1 MLITTNIRTREDLL
15 DALGVAAELEHLLLC
30 QYLFAA
36 YTLKRSP
43 EEGLDPVQ
51 LSKAREWGSSITL
64 VARQEM
70 EHLGLVMNMRSAIG
84 GEPYFKR
91 PNFPQKLDY
100 FGRSELKQ
108 TLTPLDR
115 DTVARFRFFEQPHP
129 APAPSYCQEPR
140 SATDAHRVAR
150 LREIRAVER
159 DGGFFPE
166 PELLAHATARHRE
179 GALGAVTFSSIQDL
193 YLQLWLGFFV
203 VAAELGEEALF
214 NGDPNRQIWGG
225 PGSPYAGSM
234 NDLNQYGVDIVGVT
248 DLASMSFAVFEI
260 LFQGEGLFA
269 PKSYVEHTHY
279 CLFSSILA
287 EMEARPGLVACRP
300 VVQNPLTRLHPDITA
315 PDEVN
320 LIERPETLELAVL
333 TNRLYELMLYMLLV
347 LYGAENLT
355 PEQRVALTDAAF
367 FPLMTMFIRPLAEL
381 LTQLPAFDARPGN
394 AGLGFEL
401 SERELRLGR
410 AKLDPIGFIQARL
423 DAALVE
429 FDALSILRMHA
440 RYPAVVDRLGYVRE
454 NLARLVTDWRK
465 GFTNVGRTEDEGTS
479 S

>member
-1 MLITTNIRTREDLL
+1 MITTNIRTREDLL
-15 DALGVAAELEHLLLC
+15 DALSVAAELEHLLLC

-43 EEGLDPVQ
+43 GEGLDQVQ
-51 LSKAREWGSSITL
+51 LSKAREWGSSVTL
-64 VARQEM
+64 IARQEM
-70 EHLGLVMNMRSAIG
+70 EHLGLVMNMRSSIG

-108 TLTPLDR
+108 TLTPLER

-129 APAPSYCQEPR
+129 APGADYCQAPR
-140 SATDAHRVAR
+140 SATDAERAAR
-150 LREIRAVER
+150 LGELHAVER

-166 PELLAHATARHRE
+166 PELLASATARRRD
-179 GALGAVTFSSIQDL
+179 GALGAVSFSSIQDL
-193 YLQLWLGFFV
+193 YLQIWLGFFV
-203 VAAELGEEALF
+203 VAAELGEQALF
-214 NGDPNRQIWGG
+214 DGDPNRQIWGG

-279 CLFSSILA
+279 CLFSAILA
-287 EMEARPGLVACRP
+287 EMDARPGLVVCRP
-300 VVQNPLTRLHPDITA
+300 VVQNPLTRMHPDISA
-315 PDEVN
+315 PGEVN

-333 TNRLYELMLYMLLV
+333 TNALYELMLYLLLV

-355 PEQRVALTDAAF
+355 PAQRVALTDAAF
-367 FPLMTMFIRPLAEL
+367 FPLMTMFIRPLAEI
-381 LTQLPAFDARPGN
+381 LTQLPAFETRPGN
-394 AGLGFEL
+394 AGPGFEL
-401 SERELRLGR
+401 SAPELRLGA
-410 AKLDPIGFIQARL
+410 AKLDPIGFIQRRL
-423 DAALVE
+423 DSAVAA
-429 FDALSILRMHA
+429 FGALSILDMRD
-440 RYPAVVDRLGYVRE
+440 RYPAIVERLRYIGE
-454 NLARLVTDWRK
+454 NLGRLATDWRL
-465 GFTNVGRTEDEGTS
+465 GFTNVGRSEDEGTS